1 MHQKIS
7 AITRQ
12 SRKFYSQRA
21 NGIDMDRIGKQVKV
35 ELAILTS
42 TARAA
47 SGMLPSMV
55 EEKYGDD
62 RIQ

>member
-1 MHQKIS
+1 
-7 AITRQ
+7 
-12 SRKFYSQRA
+12 
-21 NGIDMDRIGKQVKV
+21 MDRIGKQVKV